1 MYFRDTILEG
11 ANGHQFI
18 PLVGLDN
25 IKFGM
30 NRSEVEKIIKPKK
43 SFFKTKF
50 SKNSTDVSDNMH
62 IYYDENNSVEA
73 IEIHSG
79 ATVFYKNNTILPADI
94 SQIKT
99 LFNLKEI
106 ESDHYID
113 YDKSIAFYAPEGKD
127 IKSLTIGVKGY
138 FE

>member
-1 MYFRDTILEG
+1 MYFRDTILEDV
-11 ANGHQFI
+11 NGYQFI

-94 SQIKT
+94 SQIKA
-99 LFNLKEI
+99 LFNLKET

-113 YDKSIAFYAPEGKD
+113 YDKSIAFYASEGKD